1 MGLPAT
7 ASAGETA
14 NWLPTLKESCSWT
27 STAQSETQVCLPCSK
42 LRPQTGMEMGATQS
56 TFTLALTQPAPS
68 HFLSAE
74 TEAGDGHDSEPSVQF
89 ISKGMPQTEGT
100 WVPE

>member
-42 LRPQTGMEMGATQS
+42 LRPQTGMEMGAT
-56 TFTLALTQPAPS
+56 
-68 HFLSAE
+68 
-74 TEAGDGHDSEPSVQF
+74 
-89 ISKGMPQTEGT
+89 
-100 WVPE
+100 